1 MSWIGRIIG
10 VLLGWAM
17 GKWLGAALGFA
28 AGYYFD
34 RAWSGFRAGFSPEMR
49 QKVELAL
56 FHSVFPLLGRMA
68 KADGRV
74 SEEELKVAETMMD
87 RMQLPQ
93 EMREEA
99 KRLFKSGV
107 QPEFDLGLNL
117 AEFLGVC
124 SGYPNI
130 KQLLLVYLI
139 TMAMADDHL
148 HEAEISVLRE
158 VARLLGYS
166 DTAFNHL
173 LRMVQAQSH
182 FHQRWQGQ
190 QRGSQDQGQGYQGG
204 YGGPTESQADRLAL
218 AYEAL
223 GVTPE
228 SSDAEIKKAYRKL
241 MSQFHPDKLAGQG
254 VPEEM
259 VKVATE
265 RSQEIQAAYELI
277 KKSRP

>member
-1 MSWIGRIIG
+1 VIVSWIGRIIG

-17 GKWLGAALGFA
+17 AKWLGAALGFA

-34 RAWSGFRAGFSPEMR
+34 RAWSGFRASFSPEQR
-49 QKVELAL
+49 QKIELAL
-56 FHSVFPLLGRMA
+56 FHSIFPLLGRMA

-74 SEEELKVAETMMD
+74 SDDEIQAAETMMD
-87 RMQLPQ
+87 RMQLPP
-93 EMREEA
+93 EMRQEA

-107 QPEFDLGLNL
+107 QPDFDLALNL

-124 SGYPNI
+124 SAYPNI

-148 HEAEISVLRE
+148 HEAETAVLRE

-166 DTAFNHL
+166 DAAFQHL
-173 LRMVQAQSH
+173 LRMAQAQNH
-182 FHQRWQGQ
+182 FYQGQ
-190 QRGSQDQGQGYQGG
+190 ESRQGQDWRNRQQDGYS
-204 YGGPTESQADRLAL
+204 GPAETQVDKLAL

-223 GVTPE
+223 GVAPQA
-228 SSDAEIKKAYRKL
+228 SDAELKKAYRKL
-241 MSQFHPDKLAGQG
+241 MSQYHPDKLVGQG
-254 VPEEM
+254 VPAEM
-259 VKVATE
+259 IKVATE

-277 KKSRP
+277 KRSRT

>member
-1 MSWIGRIIG
+1 VSWIGRIIG

-34 RAWSGFRAGFSPEMR
+34 RAWSGFRASFSPEMR

-56 FHSVFPLLGRMA
+56 FHSIFPLLGRMA

-74 SEEELKVAETMMD
+74 SEDEIQATETMMD
-87 RMQLPQ
+87 RMQLPTQ
-93 EMREEA
+93 MREEA
-99 KRLFKSGV
+99 KRLFKTGLE
-107 QPEFDLGLNL
+107 PDFDLGANL
-117 AEFLGVC
+117 AEFLGAC
-124 SGYPNI
+124 SAYPNI

-139 TMAMADDHL
+139 TLAMADDHL

-166 DTAFNHL
+166 DTAFNLL
-173 LRMVQAQSH
+173 LRMVKAQSH
-182 FHQRWQGQ
+182 FQQSGQ
-190 QRGSQDQGQGYQGG
+190 QRRQGHQQNGYS
-204 YGGPTESQADRLAL
+204 GPVESQADRLAL

-223 GVTPE
+223 GVAPE
-228 SSDAEIKKAYRKL
+228 TSDADLKKAYRRL
-241 MSQFHPDKLAGQG
+241 MSQYHPDKLVGQG

-277 KKSRP
+277 KKSRS

>member
-1 MSWIGRIIG
+1 MSWIGRIVG

-28 AGYYFD
+28 AGLYFD
-34 RAWSGFRAGFSPEMR
+34 RAWSGFRASFSPEQR

-56 FHSVFPLLGRMA
+56 FHSIFPLLGRMA

-74 SEEELKVAETMMD
+74 SEEEIQAAETMMD
-87 RMQLPQ
+87 RMLLPQ
-93 EMREEA
+93 QMREEA

-107 QPEFDLGLNL
+107 QPEFDLALNL

-124 SGYPNI
+124 STYPNL

-148 HEAEISVLRE
+148 HEAETAVLRE

-166 DTAFNHL
+166 DAAFNHL
-173 LRMVQAQSH
+173 LRMMQAQNH
-182 FHQRWQGQ
+182 FQRGGQ
-190 QRGSQDQGQGYQGG
+190 QHRGYSAQPEPQV
-204 YGGPTESQADRLAL
+204 DRLAL

-223 GVTPE
+223 GV
-228 SSDAEIKKAYRKL
+228 SSDVSDAELKKAYRKL
-241 MSQFHPDKLAGQG
+241 MSQYHPDKLVGQG

>member
-1 MSWIGRIIG
+1 
-10 VLLGWAM
+10 M

-34 RAWSGFRAGFSPEMR
+34 RAWSGFRANFSPEMR

-56 FHSVFPLLGRMA
+56 FHSIFPLLGRMA

-74 SEEELKVAETMMD
+74 SEDEIQAAETMMD

-93 EMREEA
+93 PMREEA
-99 KRLFKSGV
+99 KRLFKTGL
-107 QPEFDLGLNL
+107 QPDFDLGLNL
-117 AEFLGVC
+117 AEFLGAC
-124 SGYPNI
+124 AAYPHI

-173 LRMVQAQSH
+173 LRMAQAQSH
-182 FHQRWQGQ
+182 FQKRWQGGHQ
-190 QRGSQDQGQGYQGG
+190 QNGYS
-204 YGGPTESQADRLAL
+204 GPAESPVDRLAL

-223 GVTPE
+223 GVAPE
-228 SSDAEIKKAYRKL
+228 TSDAEIKKAYRKL
-241 MSQFHPDKLAGQG
+241 MSQYHPDKLAGQG

>member
-1 MSWIGRIIG
+1 VYVSWIGRIIG

-34 RAWSGFRAGFSPEMR
+34 RAWSGFRASFSPEQR
-49 QKVELAL
+49 QKMELAL

-74 SEEELKVAETMMD
+74 SEAEIQAVETMME

-93 EMREEA
+93 PMREEA
-99 KRLFKSGV
+99 KRLFKSGM
-107 QPEFDLGLNL
+107 QPDFDLALNL

-124 SGYPNI
+124 STYPNI

-139 TMAMADDHL
+139 TIAMADHHL
-148 HEAEISVLRE
+148 HEAEIDVLRE

-166 DTAFNHL
+166 DAAFNHM
-173 LRMVQAQSH
+173 LRMAQAQSH
-182 FHQRWQGQ
+182 FQQSGQGQQRWQGQ
-190 QRGSQDQGQGYQGG
+190 QKNG
-204 YGGPTESQADRLAL
+204 YGGPAEPQVDRLAL

-228 SSDAEIKKAYRKL
+228 TSDTEIKKAYRKL
-241 MSQFHPDKLAGQG
+241 MSQYHPDKLVGQG

-277 KKSRP
+277 KKNRP